1 MQLGLLLL
9 FWCSHALAALPAQPF
24 NQQAA
29 HAKSKNET
37 SNLTPGKLPRPQ
49 PVHDEQKNKN
59 TAPKVPK
66 TKSVTEHADH
76 KREIP
81 KVKSTPAT
89 DPIAK
94 AKGTPKSAPKH
105 QKDEATARLVTE
117 LAAVH
122 KTGGKVIV
130 HPEGPKAQATE
141 ATKEHAE
148 HKKEDAK
155 VSTKHAK
162 NTTSHLRKNP
172 SPAVKTTSGIAPVAK
187 EKATSKSV
195 PTKHKK
201 DAATARLV
209 TELATLHKKDGQV
222 GRLSRYPTSTSMS
235 ALKEAE
241 ARETEAEREQ
251 KVQHALDVSALA
263 IEGADSVIESS
274 TEEATNAHMI
284 ARGTF
289 ESHSAIP
296 KVLHKWIFNPLP
308 KLVSGFSNMLR

>member
-1 MQLGLLLL
+1 M
-9 FWCSHALAALPAQPF
+9 
-24 NQQAA
+24 
-29 HAKSKNET
+29 
-37 SNLTPGKLPRPQ
+37 TPGKLPRPQ

-130 HPEGPKAQATE
+130 HPEGPKAQTTE

-155 VSTKHAK
+155 VSTKHAE

-172 SPAVKTTSGIAPVAK
+172 SPAVKPTSGTAPVAK
-187 EKATSKSV
+187 EKA
-195 PTKHKK
+195 TKHKK

-209 TELATLHKKDGQV
+209 TELAALHKKKGQ
-222 GRLSRYPTSTSMS
+222 YPTSSSMS

-251 KVQHALDVSALA
+251 KVQHALEVSSLA

-308 KLVSGFSNMLR
+308 KLVSGFSNMFR